1 VETHRTKDR
10 KQVRKKRKREEK
22 VVDVSMCL
30 NCGEPVV
37 NRHGVQIKLKPTLQH
52 HRLLGWLGELFN
64 AGSTRRRRRPAHAP
78 EKTTKRKEGGRR
90 RTWTKREDSDGSRGS
105 GIHMQLVRSLGGG
118 IHFSYSSFYYYYYC
132 SPLSNRVIHKVSP
145 SQRGTKVEMDL

>member
-30 NCGEPVV
+30 NCGEPAV

-78 EKTTKRKEGGRR
+78 ENTTKRKEGRTTTTNVDETSGRKEKT
-90 RTWTKREDSDGSRGS
+90 RTDLVVAGST
-105 GIHMQLVRSLGGG
+105 
-118 IHFSYSSFYYYYYC
+118 C
-132 SPLSNRVIHKVSP
+132 SW
-145 SQRGTKVEMDL
+145 